1 MAFDCP
7 LAMHLTNTIES
18 MFFFMANDFLEDNGC
33 LVFLQ
38 SFDDAS
44 TMELFYFAWGSK
56 VSILTIKYAC
66 INNIPMHIKLGKV
79 IPRLPP
85 N

>member
-1 MAFDCP
+1 
-7 LAMHLTNTIES
+7 
-18 MFFFMANDFLEDNGC
+18 MFFFTANDLLDDNGR

-44 TMELFYFAWGSK
+44 TMELFCFAHGSK
-56 VSILTIKYAC
+56 VSILTKKYTC

-79 IPRLPP
+79 IPRHPP